1 MIKAI
6 LFDVDGTLL
15 DFLAAE
21 YNSIK
26 KSFEKFNLGKFTD
39 EKVSAYSK
47 INLKHWEMLERGE
60 IDKAGYAPSLCRIF
74 KVSRR

>member
-26 KSFEKFNLGKFTD
+26 KSFEKFNLG
-39 EKVSAYSK
+39 
-47 INLKHWEMLERGE
+47 NLPTKRFR
-60 IDKAGYAPSLCRIF
+60 RIQ
-74 KVSRR
+74 KSI